1 MFKLLLRLIIVFV
14 ICYFIYVLVYPLTV
28 DVSSLKKKNPEL
40 TAMMKY
46 RVKQWQKEGKQIN
59 IKKQWVSLNS
69 ISPYLV
75 KAVLIGED
83 DKFYRHSGFDIEGI
97 KKAIEKDIK
106 ERKLKYG
113 GSTITQ
119 QLAKNLY
126 LSPSKNP
133 ARKIQEAIITW
144 RLERTL
150 SKKRILEIYL
160 NIAEWGEGVFGVEAA
175 SNYHFGKP
183 AMDLSPMEAA
193 RLAAALPNPIKYS
206 PSGNSKFVERRANV
220 IYFIMQKRGIIKEEF
235 TEPEKNEIEP
245 DLHEKK
251 KEDKVI
257 PKDVQESVQFL
268 SK

>member
-1 MFKLLLRLIIVFV
+1 MFRLIKSVILLLFIFLFLYVFV
-14 ICYFIYVLVYPLTV
+14 YPFTF
-28 DVSSLKKKNPEL
+28 DVESLKKKNPEL

-46 RVKQWQKEGKQIN
+46 RMKQWQKEGKTLK
-59 IKKQWVSLNS
+59 IKKYWVSLNS

-83 DKFYRHSGFDIEGI
+83 DKFFRHSGFDIEGI
-97 KKAIEKDIK
+97 KKAIERDIK
-106 ERKLKYG
+106 EKKLKYG

-133 ARKIQEAIITW
+133 IRKIQEAIITW

-160 NIAEWGEGVFGVEAA
+160 NVAEWGEGIFGAEAA
-175 SNYHFGKP
+175 SRHHFNKSSI
-183 AMDLSPMEAA
+183 ALTPMEAA
-193 RLAAALPNPIKYS
+193 RLAAALPNPIKYN
-206 PSGNSKFVERRANV
+206 PVHNSRFIERRANL

-235 TEPEKNEIEP
+235 TEPESDREP
-245 DLHEKK
+245 PVLEEKK
-251 KEDKVI
+251 DSENPTPNEVSDQSQQKY
-257 PKDVQESVQFL
+257 
-268 SK
+268 